1 MIMQNLEE
9 KVKELGGTSIELSAQ
24 LDKQGFY
31 KRNGYKPRGQ
41 VYNDEHCPHI
51 DMVKE
56 IR

>member
-1 MIMQNLEE
+1 MQNLEA

-31 KRNGYKPRGQ
+31 KRNGYKPQGE

-51 DMVKE
+51 DMKKE
-56 IR
+56 LA